1 MTNEQARELI
11 EVLKRAKDASFLL
24 DKITFYVKN
33 IELEA
38 DEETYKDISL
48 LLDLGISKKQPKR
61 TTIQLRA
68 NKSVHLLRND
78 FFGVHTNPPLCR
90 AKPRMMKI

>member
-38 DEETYKDISL
+38 DEETIRTFRYCLIL
-48 LLDLGISKKQPKR
+48 AYPKNSIKGR
-61 TTIQLRA
+61 LF
-68 NKSVHLLRND
+68 S
-78 FFGVHTNPPLCR
+78 
-90 AKPRMMKI
+90 